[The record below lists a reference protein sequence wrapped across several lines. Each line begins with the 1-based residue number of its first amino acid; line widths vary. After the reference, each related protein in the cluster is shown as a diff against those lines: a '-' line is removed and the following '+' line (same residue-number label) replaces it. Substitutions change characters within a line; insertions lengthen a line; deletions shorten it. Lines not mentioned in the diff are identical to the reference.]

1 MCDRISVRVLRE
13 CVLCCV
19 VEDENEEDC
28 VCYDGFICD
37 IFSNG

>member
-19 VEDENEEDC
+19 VEDEKGVMNE
-28 VCYDGFICD
+28 
-37 IFSNG
+37 IFVMN